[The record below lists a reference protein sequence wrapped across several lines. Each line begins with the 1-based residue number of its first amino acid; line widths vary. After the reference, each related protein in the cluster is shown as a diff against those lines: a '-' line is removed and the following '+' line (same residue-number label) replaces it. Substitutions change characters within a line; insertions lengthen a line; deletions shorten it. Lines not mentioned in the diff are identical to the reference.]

1 MSREVRV
8 GSTSLLDFK
17 WRLIMWIGMVIGF
30 GLGMTITTVMYGYLL
45 MKAARRANETSNTV
59 ESLLIRKAEACE
71 RMADALE
78 NKI

>member
-1 MSREVRV
+1 
-8 GSTSLLDFK
+8 
-17 WRLIMWIGMVIGF
+17 MWIGMVIGF
-30 GLGMTITTVMYGYLL
+30 GLGMTITTVMYSVLIL
-45 MKAARRANETSNTV
+45 RANNRTAKNGKTV